1 MMKVFSSVAI
11 CLLGALS
18 VQAAAITP
26 QLHSRMNPTHVA
38 QIAAQSQVE
47 AKCKDYTA
55 VRVFY
60 FLLIMLRNIYFFLS
74 IHNLSAHMQ
83 WILEDCC

>member
-55 VRVFY
+55 VRVFIFINY
-60 FLLIMLRNIYFFLS
+60 VAQHLFFFIDS
-74 IHNLSAHMQ
+74 
-83 WILEDCC
+83 